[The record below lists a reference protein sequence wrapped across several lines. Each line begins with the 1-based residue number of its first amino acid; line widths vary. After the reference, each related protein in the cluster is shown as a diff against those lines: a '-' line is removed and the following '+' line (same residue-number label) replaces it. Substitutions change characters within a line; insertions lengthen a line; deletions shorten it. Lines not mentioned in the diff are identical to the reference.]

1 MREVCVVGVG
11 MTKFGKYLDKE
22 PRWLAEEAVYKA
34 VTDAGISHK
43 DVEVAYVGNVGAGA
57 FCKQGFTI
65 LGEVVLAPLGM
76 GGIPITTVSNA
87 CASASAAFREAV
99 LAVASGYHDVALA
112 LGLEKMQLDKAE
124 LMMDERKRAKVM
136 GMGGNGA
143 DAELEGQFGISF
155 PGFFGMAANRHM
167 KLYGTT
173 VEHFAMV
180 SVKNRTNAARNPNA
194 QFQKPITMGDVLES
208 RMVAY
213 PLTFL
218 MCCPTTDGAAAAIVM
233 PKEKAKSLCGKPV
246 DVAATVLKTATFEP
260 SDHDLDTMRPTVSA
274 SQEAYRQAG
283 VEPKDIDVALVHDC
297 FSISEL
303 IHYEDLGFCEK
314 GHAKEMIE
322 KGETEIGGRIPVNPC
337 GGLLSKGHPV
347 GATGV
352 AQVCEVA
359 WQLRGEAGER
369 QVEGAETGITHTLG
383 GLSHAEGVACGV
395 NILRRGW

>member
-1 MREVCVVGVG
+1 
-11 MTKFGKYLDKE
+11 
-22 PRWLAEEAVYKA
+22 
-34 VTDAGISHK
+34 
-43 DVEVAYVGNVGAGA
+43 
-57 FCKQGFTI
+57 
-65 LGEVVLAPLGM
+65 M

-87 CASASAAFREAV
+87 CASASAAFHEAV
-99 LAVASGYHDVALA
+99 LAVGSGHYDVALA
-112 LGLEKMQLDKAE
+112 LGVEKMQMDRAE
-124 LMMDERKRAKVM
+124 LMMDERRRAKVM

-180 SVKNRTNAARNPNA
+180 SLKNRRNAAMNPYA
-194 QFQKPITMGDVLES
+194 QFQKPISMSEVLES

-218 MCCPTTDGAAAAIVM
+218 MCCPTTDGAAAAIIVS
-233 PKEKAKSLCGKPV
+233 KEKAKSMCEKPV
-246 DVAATVLKTATFEP
+246 DVAATVLKSATFEP
-260 SDHDLDTMRPTVSA
+260 SEHDLDTMRPTIRA
-274 SQEAYRQAG
+274 SQEAYKQAG
-283 VEPKDIDVALVHDC
+283 VEPKDIDLALVHDC

-314 GHAKEMIE
+314 GDAKDMIE

-347 GATGV
+347 GATGT
-352 AQVCEVA
+352 AQVCEVT
-359 WQLRGEAGER
+359 WQLRGEVGDR
-369 QVEGAETGITHTLG
+369 QVEGAEIGLTHTLG
-383 GLSHAEGVACGV
+383 GTSHSEGVACGV
-395 NILRRGW
+395 NILKRGW

>member
-1 MREVCVVGVG
+1 MREVSVIGVG
-11 MTKFGKYLDKE
+11 MTKFGRYLDKE
-22 PRWLAEEAVYKA
+22 PGWLSEEVVYRA

-43 DVEVAYVGNVGAGA
+43 EIEVAYVGNVGAGA

-65 LGEVVLAPLGM
+65 FGEIALAPTGLC
-76 GGIPITTVSNA
+76 GIPITTVSNA
-87 CASASAAFREAV
+87 CASASSAFREAV

-112 LGLEKMQLDKAE
+112 LGVEKMQMDRAE
-124 LMMDERKRAKVM
+124 LMMDERRRAKVM

-180 SVKNRTNAARNPNA
+180 SLKNRNNAANNPYA
-194 QFQKPITMGDVLES
+194 QFRKPITRSEILEA

-213 PLTFL
+213 PLTLL
-218 MCCPTTDGAAAAIVM
+218 MCCPTTDGAAAAIVV
-233 PKEKAKSLCGKPV
+233 PKEKAKKICEKPI
-246 DVAATVLKTATFEP
+246 DVAATVLKTAAFEP
-260 SDHDLDTMRPTVSA
+260 NEHDLDTMQPTIRA
-274 SQEAYRQAG
+274 GQEAYQQAG
-283 VEPKDIDVALVHDC
+283 LGPKDIDVALVHDC

-314 GHAKEMIE
+314 GDAKDMIE

-347 GATGV
+347 GATGL

-359 WQLRGEAGER
+359 WQLRGEADER
-369 QVEGAETGITHTLG
+369 QVEGAEVGLTHTLG
-383 GLSHAEGVACGV
+383 GTSHSEGVACGV
-395 NILRRGW
+395 NILTRGW

>member
-34 VTDAGISHK
+34 VTDAGVSHK

-65 LGEVVLAPLGM
+65 LGEVVLAPIGM

-99 LAVASGYHDVALA
+99 MAVASGYHDVALA
-112 LGLEKMQLDKAE
+112 LGVEKMQMDRAE
-124 LMMDERKRAKVM
+124 LMMDERRRSKVM

-143 DAELEGQFGISF
+143 DAELEGQFGLSF

-173 VEHFAMV
+173 TEHLAMV
-180 SVKNRTNAARNPNA
+180 SVKNRTNAAKNPDA
-194 QFQKPITMGDVLES
+194 QFQDPITMDEVI
-208 RMVAY
+208 RAKMVAY
-213 PLTFL
+213 PLTLL

-233 PKEKAKSLCGKPV
+233 SKEKAKTLCEKPV
-246 DVAATVLKTATFEP
+246 DVAATVLKSATFEP
-260 SDHDLDTMRPTVSA
+260 SEHDLATMRPTISA
-274 SQEAYRQAG
+274 GRDAYKQAG

-303 IHYEDLGFCEK
+303 LHYEDLGFCDK
-314 GHAKEMIE
+314 GEAKGMIE

-352 AQVCEVA
+352 AQVCEIT
-359 WQLRGEAGER
+359 WHLRGEAGER
-369 QVEGAETGITHTLG
+369 QIDGAKTGLTHTLG
-383 GLSHAEGVACGV
+383 GTSRAEGVACGV
-395 NILRRGW
+395 NILKRGW

>member
-1 MREVCVVGVG
+1 
-11 MTKFGKYLDKE
+11 MTKFGRFLDKE
-22 PRWLAEEAVYKA
+22 PRWLAEEAVYRA

-65 LGEVVLAPLGM
+65 LGEVVLAPLGL

-99 LAVASGYHDVALA
+99 MAVASGYHDIALA
-112 LGLEKMQLDKAE
+112 LGVEKMQMDRAE
-124 LMMDERKRAKVM
+124 LMVDERRRARVM

-143 DAELEGQFGISF
+143 DAELEGQFGLSF

-167 KLYGTT
+167 KLYSTT

-180 SVKNRTNAARNPNA
+180 SVKNRTNAAKNPYA
-194 QFQKPITMGDVLES
+194 QFRDPISMSEVLEA

-213 PLTFL
+213 PLTLL

-233 PKEKAKSLCGKPV
+233 SKKKARKVCQKPV
-246 DVAATVLKTATFEP
+246 DVAATVLKTASFEP
-260 SDHDLDTMRPTVSA
+260 SEHDLDTMRPTIEA
-274 SQEAYRQAG
+274 GREAYKQAD
-283 VEPKDIDVALVHDC
+283 VAPEDISVALVHDC

-303 IHYEDLGFCEK
+303 LHYEDLGFCKK
-314 GHAKEMIE
+314 GEARHMIE

-347 GATGV
+347 GATGTG
-352 AQVCEVA
+352 QVCEIT
-359 WQLRGEAGER
+359 WQLRGEAGDR
-369 QVEGAETGITHTLG
+369 QVEGAEIGLTHTLG
-383 GLSHAEGVACGV
+383 GTSHSEGVACGV

>member
-1 MREVCVVGVG
+1 
-11 MTKFGKYLDKE
+11 MTKFGRYLDKE
-22 PRWLAEEAVYKA
+22 PRWLAEEAVYNA
-34 VTDAGISHK
+34 ITDAGISHK

-99 LAVASGYHDVALA
+99 LAVASGHHDVALA
-112 LGLEKMQLDKAE
+112 LGVEKMQFDRAE
-124 LMMDERKRAKVM
+124 LMMDERRRSKVM

-143 DAELEGQFGISF
+143 DAELEGQFGLSF

-173 VEHFAMV
+173 SEHLAMV
-180 SVKNRTNAARNPNA
+180 SLKNRKNAAKNPNA
-194 QFQKPITMGDVLES
+194 QFQDPISMDEVLES

-213 PLTFL
+213 PLTLL
-218 MCCPTTDGAAAAIVM
+218 MCCPTTDGAAVAIVM
-233 PKEKAKSLCGKPV
+233 AKEKAKKLCDKPV
-246 DVAATVLKTATFEP
+246 DVAASVLKTATFEP
-260 SDHDLDTMRPTVSA
+260 SEHDLGAMRPTIRA
-274 SQEAYRQAG
+274 GGEAYKQAG

-303 IHYEDLGFCEK
+303 IHYEDLGFCDK
-314 GHAKEMIE
+314 GAAKDMIE

-347 GATGV
+347 GATGA
-352 AQVCEVA
+352 AQVCEVT
-359 WQLRGEAGER
+359 WQIRGEAGER
-369 QVEGAETGITHTLG
+369 QVDGVETGLTHTLG
-383 GLSHAEGVACGV
+383 GLSRAEGVACGV
-395 NILRRGW
+395 NILKRGW

>member
-1 MREVCVVGVG
+1 M
-11 MTKFGKYLDKE
+11 
-22 PRWLAEEAVYKA
+22 
-34 VTDAGISHK
+34 
-43 DVEVAYVGNVGAGA
+43 
-57 FCKQGFTI
+57 
-65 LGEVVLAPLGM
+65 VLAPAGL

-112 LGLEKMQLDKAE
+112 LGVEKMQLDRAE
-124 LMMDERKRAKVM
+124 LMMDECRRAKVM

-173 VEHFAMV
+173 VEHLAMV
-180 SVKNRTNAARNPNA
+180 SLKNRKNAAGNPNA
-194 QFQKPITMGDVLES
+194 QFQKPITKSDVLES

-233 PKEKAKSLCGKPV
+233 SKEKAKSMCEKPV
-246 DVAATVLKTATFEP
+246 DVAASVLKTATFEP
-260 SDHDLDTMRPTVSA
+260 SDHDLDTMRPTIRA
-274 SQEAYRQAG
+274 SQEAYKQAG
-283 VEPKDIDVALVHDC
+283 VEPKDIDLALVHDC

-314 GHAKEMIE
+314 GDAKDMIE

-352 AQVCEVA
+352 AQVCEVT

-369 QVEGAETGITHTLG
+369 QVEGAEVGLTHTLG
-383 GLSHAEGVACGV
+383 GTSHSEGVACGV
-395 NILRRGW
+395 NILKKST

>member
-34 VTDAGISHK
+34 VTDAGINHK
-43 DVEVAYVGNVGAGA
+43 QIEVAYVGNVGAGA

-65 LGEVVLAPLGM
+65 FGEIVLSPTGLC
-76 GGIPITTVSNA
+76 GIPITTVSNA

-112 LGLEKMQLDKAE
+112 LGIEKMQFDKAE
-124 LMMDERKRAKVM
+124 MMMDERKRSRIM

-143 DAELEGQFGISF
+143 DAELEGQFGLSF
-155 PGFFGMAANRHM
+155 PGFFAMAANRHM

-173 VEHFAMV
+173 VEHLAMV
-180 SVKNRTNAARNPNA
+180 SLKNRKNAAKNPYA
-194 QFQKPITMGDVLES
+194 QFQAPITMSDVLEA

-218 MCCPTTDGAAAAIVM
+218 MCCPITDGAAAAIVM
-233 PKEKAKSLCGKPV
+233 SKERARAICSKPI
-246 DVAATVLKTATFEP
+246 DVAASVLKTATFEP
-260 SDHDLDTMRPTVSA
+260 SKHDLDTMRPTICA
-274 SQEAYRQAG
+274 STQAYKHAG
-283 VEPKDIDVALVHDC
+283 IGPDDVDLALVHDC

-303 IHYEDLGFCEK
+303 IHYEDLGFCKK
-314 GHAKEMIE
+314 GDAKKMIE
-322 KGETEIGGRIPVNPC
+322 NGETEIGGRIPVNPC

-369 QVEGAETGITHTLG
+369 QVDGAAVGLTHTLG

>member
-112 LGLEKMQLDKAE
+112 LGLEKMQINKAE

-180 SVKNRTNAARNPNA
+180 SV
-194 QFQKPITMGDVLES
+194 
-208 RMVAY
+208 
-213 PLTFL
+213 
-218 MCCPTTDGAAAAIVM
+218 
-233 PKEKAKSLCGKPV
+233 
-246 DVAATVLKTATFEP
+246 
-260 SDHDLDTMRPTVSA
+260 
-274 SQEAYRQAG
+274 
-283 VEPKDIDVALVHDC
+283 
-297 FSISEL
+297 
-303 IHYEDLGFCEK
+303 
-314 GHAKEMIE
+314 
-322 KGETEIGGRIPVNPC
+322 
-337 GGLLSKGHPV
+337 
-347 GATGV
+347 
-352 AQVCEVA
+352 
-359 WQLRGEAGER
+359 
-369 QVEGAETGITHTLG
+369 
-383 GLSHAEGVACGV
+383 
-395 NILRRGW
+395 

>member
-11 MTKFGKYLDKE
+11 MTKFGKFLDKE
-22 PRWLAEEAVYKA
+22 PPWLAEEAVYKA

-43 DVEVAYVGNVGAGA
+43 DIEIAYVGNVGAGA

-65 LGEVVLAPLGM
+65 LGEVVLAPTGLC
-76 GGIPITTVSNA
+76 GIPITSVSNA

-112 LGLEKMQLDKAE
+112 LGVEKMQMDRQE
-124 LMMDERKRAKVM
+124 LLMDERRRAKVM

-173 VEHFAMV
+173 PEHFAMV
-180 SVKNRTNAARNPNA
+180 SVKNRTNAAKNPYA
-194 QFQKPITMGDVLES
+194 QFQKPITTSEVLES

-233 PKEKAKSLCGKPV
+233 SKEKAEKVCSKPV
-246 DVAATVLKTATFEP
+246 LVAGCSLKTATFEP
-260 SDHDLDTMRPTVSA
+260 NEHDLDTMRPTIRA
-274 SQEAYRQAG
+274 GREACQQAG
-283 VEPKDIDVALVHDC
+283 IEPNDIDLALVHDC
-297 FSISEL
+297 FSISEM

-314 GHAKEMIE
+314 GDSKLMVER
-322 KGETEIGGRIPVNPC
+322 GETEIGGRIPVNPC

-352 AQVCEVA
+352 AQVCEVT
-359 WQLRGEAGER
+359 WQLRGEAGDR
-369 QVEGAETGITHTLG
+369 QVEDAEIGLTHTLG
-383 GLSHAEGVACGV
+383 GTSRAEGVACGV
-395 NILRRGW
+395 NVLKRGW

>member
-11 MTKFGKYLDKE
+11 MTKFGRYLDKE
-22 PRWLAEEAVYKA
+22 PRWLAEEAVYNA
-34 VTDAGISHK
+34 ITDAGISHK

-65 LGEVVLAPLGM
+65 LGEILLAPLGM

-99 LAVASGYHDVALA
+99 LAVASGHHDVALA
-112 LGLEKMQLDKAE
+112 LGVEKMQFDRAE
-124 LMMDERKRAKVM
+124 LMMDERRRSKVM

-143 DAELEGQFGISF
+143 DAELEGQFGLSF

-173 VEHFAMV
+173 SEHLAMV
-180 SVKNRTNAARNPNA
+180 SVKNRKNAAKNPNA
-194 QFQKPITMGDVLES
+194 QFHDPISMDEALES

-213 PLTFL
+213 PLTL
-218 MCCPTTDGAAAAIVM
+218 RMGCPTTDGAAVAIVM
-233 PKEKAKSLCGKPV
+233 AKEKAKKLCDKPV
-246 DVAATVLKTATFEP
+246 DVAASVLKTATFEP
-260 SDHDLDTMRPTVSA
+260 SEHDLGTMRPTVRA
-274 SQEAYRQAG
+274 GGEAYKQAG

-303 IHYEDLGFCEK
+303 IHYEDLGFCDK
-314 GHAKEMIE
+314 GAAKDMIE

-352 AQVCEVA
+352 AQICEVT
-359 WQLRGEAGER
+359 WHIRGEAGSR
-369 QVEGAETGITHTLG
+369 QIDGAETGLTHTLG
-383 GLSHAEGVACGV
+383 GLSRAEGVACGV